1 MSRQAADNPQRHEK
15 IDKKLFYEGF
25 LATNGI
31 ICGQLQTW
39 KIRDEGSKI
48 TFTIRA
54 PANKYLTQGLVKGEK
69 FCFRN
74 LYFYFRNG
82 ESTSTKGVAEA
93 FSRGGLFFWFLIE
106 ISTAFGTYIQTYI

>member
-39 KIRDEGSKI
+39 KIREEGSKI

-54 PANKYLTQGLVKGEK
+54 PANKYIFDPRSCKRREILFQKSLLSFSTWRE
-69 FCFRN
+69 
-74 LYFYFRNG
+74 YFY
-82 ESTSTKGVAEA
+82 SQPTH
-93 FSRGGLFFWFLIE
+93 FS
-106 ISTAFGTYIQTYI
+106 SQPKK